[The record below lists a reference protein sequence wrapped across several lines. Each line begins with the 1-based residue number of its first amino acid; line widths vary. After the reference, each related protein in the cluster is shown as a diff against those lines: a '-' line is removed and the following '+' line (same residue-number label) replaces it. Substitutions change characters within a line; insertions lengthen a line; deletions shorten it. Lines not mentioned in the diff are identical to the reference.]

1 MCYDARVA
9 TSVPVLPTPAALR
22 EVLASLVAQGQ
33 ADEAIEIA
41 CQLLS
46 RLHEHT
52 HGLELRL
59 AQMLRQ
65 AYGRRSE
72 KIDPRQLVLL
82 LQALARAPEPD
93 GQAEDILAKV
103 ALERRANR
111 ERDQPR
117 TKPTGR
123 KPLPPHLPREEVV
136 HRPPEGEL
144 TCPHCREARTC
155 IGAER
160 SEVLDWIP
168 ATFRVLVHVREKYA
182 CARCREG
189 VAIAPLPDRVID
201 GGRPSAGL
209 LGHVLVAKFRDH
221 LPLNRQVAI
230 FGRAGVELATST
242 LCGWV
247 RGGAELLEPIAQA
260 IHTRALGAHALQIDD
275 TGLRVLDR
283 SHPAGV
289 RRGHLWA
296 LVGDRRWASFRYT
309 PTWEGKAARA
319 LVEHRIGW
327 LQADGYAGFDQLFR
341 RAGATAIEV
350 GCLAHV
356 RRRFVEALEGG
367 DLRAA
372 IAVEKI
378 RKLYRVERAA
388 RDSGLDPPATLA
400 LRQAESKPVID
411 SLGQWIADVYGR
423 VPPKSPLGKAL
434 YYTLGRWPALGRFL
448 DDGAVEI
455 DNNGVERALRAA
467 CVGRKNWMFAG
478 SHEGAQRAAILY
490 TVISTAVLFAVEP
503 WAYVRDLLEQ
513 ISSGFP
519 QRHIDELLPEVWRVQ
534 HPEARLR
541 PKPVATP
548 AA

>member
-1 MCYDARVA
+1 VSDAA
-9 TSVPVLPTPAALR
+9 SLGSTPAALR

-33 ADEAIEIA
+33 TDEAIEIA

-46 RLHEHT
+46 RMHEHT
-52 HGLELRL
+52 RDLELRL
-59 AQMLRQ
+59 AHLLRQ
-65 AYGRRSE
+65 TFGRRSE
-72 KIDPRQLVLL
+72 KIDPAQLTLL
-82 LQALARAPEPD
+82 LQELAREPEPE
-93 GQAEDILAKV
+93 GKTEELIAAA
-103 ALERRANR
+103 ALRRR
-111 ERDQPR
+111 TERDRDRPR

-123 KPLPPHLPREEVV
+123 KPLPAHLPREEVV
-136 HRPPEGEL
+136 SRPPEQEL
-144 TCPHCREARTC
+144 TCPHCREERTC

-189 VAIAPLPDRVID
+189 VAIGPLPDRVID
-201 GGRPSAGL
+201 GGLPSAGL
-209 LGHVLVAKFRDH
+209 LGQVLVAKFRDH
-221 LPLNRQVAI
+221 LPLNRQVGI
-230 FGRAGVELATST
+230 FARAGVELSPST

-247 RGGAELLEPIAQA
+247 REGAALLEPISQA
-260 IHTRALGAHALQIDD
+260 IHARALAAHALQIDD

-289 RRGHLWA
+289 RRGHLWG

-319 LVEHRIGW
+319 LVETRVGW
-327 LQADGYAGFDQLFR
+327 LQADGYAGFDQLFK
-341 RAGATAIEV
+341 RAGATAVEV
-350 GCLAHV
+350 ACMAHA

-367 DLRAA
+367 DVRAA

-388 RDSGLDPPATLA
+388 RDAGLDPPATLA
-400 LRQAESKPVID
+400 LRQAESKPVLD
-411 SLGQWIADVYGR
+411 SLGKWMAEVYHT

-434 YYTLGRWPALGRFL
+434 YYTLSRWPALARFL
-448 DDGAVEI
+448 EDGAVEI

-478 SHEGAQRAAILY
+478 SDEGAQRAAILY

-503 WAYVRDLLEQ
+503 WAYVRDLLEK
-513 ISSGFP
+513 ISSGFL
-519 QRHIDELLPEVWRVQ
+519 QRHIDQLLPDAWSIQ
-534 HPEARLR
+534 HPEARLG
-541 PKPVATP
+541 PKPIATP